1 MKRTY
6 LLASALQPEAAARVA
21 AELPHPIDLVV
32 TSPTE
37 RAREAA
43 AVAVGGR
50 WVFTVDEPLL
60 APRAQGESGGDV
72 LSRLAQALRGLHAFE
87 AKAPLV
93 VLDGLDVLGAA
104 VFLLDEDGVM
114 RSADDLERLVQRS

>member
-1 MKRTY
+1 
-6 LLASALQPEAAARVA
+6 
-21 AELPHPIDLVV
+21 V

-60 APRAQGESGGDV
+60 APRAREESGGDV
-72 LSRLAQALRGLHAFE
+72 LNRLAQALRGLHAFE

-104 VFLLDEDGVM
+104 VFRLDEEGVM
-114 RSADDLERLVQRS
+114 RYADDLERLVPLS